1 MLGRWQF
8 MKTLILSFM
17 SILLISCS
25 LVSASS
31 NSQAGGKLLTY
42 MDIEEVFEEP
52 NALALA
58 KSASK
63 GNVKEI
69 EKLIAKGVD
78 VNARGKINGTPLFFA
93 LQSKQGFST
102 LIKHGADPNIIFD
115 DGGTVL
121 HWAAQM
127 KDCDFLDIAIQG
139 GGNPDLKAGYAK
151 ASPIF
156 KTINIESGISNCF
169 KVLIKNGCDIN
180 FTDSYGIS
188 VILTAASFA
197 RYDMVLELL
206 KAGANYHKTD
216 NYGND
221 IFKVIKKHEHSFK
234 KGSKSEVYKEK
245 VLVWLKDNI
254 KT

>member
-1 MLGRWQF
+1 
-8 MKTLILSFM
+8 MKILILSLM
-17 SILLISCS
+17 SMLLVSCS
-25 LVSASS
+25 SVNASS
-31 NSQAGGKLLTY
+31 NSQAGGKLLAY

-63 GNVKEI
+63 GSVKEI

-78 VNARGKINGTPLFFA
+78 VNTRGKINGTPLFFA
-93 LQSKQGFST
+93 LQSKQGFSA
-102 LIKHGADPNIIFD
+102 LIKHGADPNILFD

-156 KTINIESGISNCF
+156 KTINMDIESGIPNCF

-206 KAGANYHKTD
+206 KAGANYNKKD

-221 IFKVIKKHEHSFK
+221 IFKIIKKHEHSFK
-234 KGSKSEVYKEK
+234 KGSKSEIYKQK
-245 VLVWLKDNI
+245 VLDWLKDNSN
-254 KT
+254 K